1 MEKFIKVCENIK
13 REIERA
19 SIMVIDNPDVNELF
33 IETYGETQTE
43 DNTIECVIDYIKE
56 RSI

>member
-1 MEKFIKVCENIK
+1 MEEFIKLCEKIK
-13 REIERA
+13 TELERA

-33 IETYGETQTE
+33 IETYGADAE
-43 DNTIECVIDYIKE
+43 DNPVEYTIKYILE